1 MSASV
6 THGDSATRK
15 GNRSRIV
22 PLFHNYTN
30 QPPSSLMDVD
40 ALLAGITAL
49 AVALITLSLDI
60 MHLYRPACL
69 SLTATF
75 TPVTDLGPSTTDLV
89 NDDSGIVSFTL
100 QLRTVGGLLE
110 ILKLS
115 DT

>member
-22 PLFHNYTN
+22 PLFRNYTN
-30 QPPSSLMDVD
+30 QPPSLMDVD
-40 ALLAGITAL
+40 TLVARITAL
-49 AVALITLSLDI
+49 AVALITLSLDT

-75 TPVTDLGPSTTDLV
+75 TPVTDLGPSNTDLV

-100 QLRTVGGLLE
+100 QLMTVGGLLE
-110 ILKLS
+110 ILKPS